1 MSKLYGVANRISQ
14 EIGAVLVNNSDF
26 NKLLYYK
33 HIKDKDIFEQPDLE
47 DAVDLLIG
55 KQIFFNR
62 RIPKLLRESDI
73 CITINTD
80 DITNTFT
87 KTKNIKRVLIN
98 LLIIG
103 HEDCLDTIHGQREVA
118 LLCAIQDILEEETLG
133 GIGKCKLLRVNPLL
147 NIPFS
152 FNGYSIIVE
161 VTAFDN
167 AIL

>member
-33 HIKDKDIFEQPDLE
+33 HIKDKDIFEQPDLD
-47 DAVDLLIG
+47 DAVEMLIG
-55 KQIFFNR
+55 KQVFFNR

-73 CITINTD
+73 CITINTN

-87 KTKNIKRVLIN
+87 KTRSIKRVLIDI
-98 LLIIG
+98 LIIG
-103 HEDCLDTIHGQREVA
+103 HDDCLDTIHGQREVA
-118 LLCAIQDILEEETLG
+118 LLCAIQEILEEQTLG
-133 GIGKCKLLRVNPLL
+133 GIGKCKLLRVNPLV
-147 NIPFS
+147 NIPTEFS
-152 FNGYSIIVE
+152 GYSTVVE

-167 AIL
+167 AII